1 MQNCETCIIRSKA
14 VNTLNPKELRFL
26 MESCAETTY
35 NPRESIIK
43 EGMLSSHIAYLK
55 SGLAMVSKKGVKG
68 VDQILKIVQ
77 PGNYLGLQ
85 TILFEKVNQFS
96 VTALDKCVVCFID
109 NLSFK
114 ELISRNN
121 QFANELLLFLCREEL
136 TYFERFV
143 NIHQKQIAGR
153 IADIILFFSEEIYSN
168 ALTFEMPLSR
178 GDIAALVCTT
188 RESVTRAI
196 KDLSEIKTIRV
207 TGRKFEILD
216 LARLKKINQS
226 G

>member
-14 VNTLNPKELRFL
+14 VNMLNPKELRFL

-153 IADIILFFSEEIYSN
+153 IADIILFFSEKIYSN